1 MHLIDKSMFLQI
13 KKIPRLP
20 WSSSSPRNLKP
31 SFKTLFLLCFGLIIF
46 GLGEGLLIISTIGA
60 SPWNVL
66 HQGLAL
72 NLGFSVGSWAFL
84 TSLVVLLLW
93 FFLDEKI
100 GMGTILN
107 VIIIAITIDLTIF
120 FFNPPELWINKI
132 LLCVVSVLMVGFGS
146 GIYLIARL
154 GPGPRDGL
162 MTGLQKKTNFSIA
175 LIRGAIEIFVVSFGW
190 LLGGTI
196 GIGTLLYA
204 IGIGP
209 AVALGLNIV
218 KKNIR

>member
-1 MHLIDKSMFLQI
+1 MFFQI
-13 KKIPRLP
+13 KKIPRLS
-20 WSSSSPRNLKP
+20 WSSKSPGNLKP
-31 SFKTLFLLCFGLIIF
+31 SFKTLFLLCLGLIIF

-72 NLGFSVGSWAFL
+72 NLGLSVGTWAFL
-84 TSLVVLLLW
+84 ISLIVLLLW
-93 FFLDEKI
+93 FFLDEKV

-107 VIIIAITIDLTIF
+107 FIIIAMMIDLTIYF
-120 FFNPPELWINKI
+120 FKAPNLWIGQF
-132 LLCVVSVLMVGFGS
+132 LLCVISVLMVGLGS

-162 MTGLQKKTNFSIA
+162 MTGLQKKTGFSIA
-175 LIRGAIEIFVVSFGW
+175 LIRGAIEVIVVLCGW
-190 LLGGTI
+190 SLGGTV

-204 IGIGP
+204 LGIGP
-209 AVALGLNIV
+209 AVAFGLNIV
-218 KKNIR
+218 KKTSS

>member
-1 MHLIDKSMFLQI
+1 MFLQI
-13 KKIPRLP
+13 KKIPRLS
-20 WSSSSPRNLKP
+20 WSSKSPRNLKP

-46 GLGEGLLIISTIGA
+46 GLGEGLLIVSTIGA

-72 NLGFSVGSWAFL
+72 NLGLSVGTWAFL
-84 TSLVVLLLW
+84 MSLIVLLLW
-93 FFLDEKI
+93 FFLNEKI

-107 VIIIAITIDLTIF
+107 FIIIAIMIDLTIF
-120 FFNPPELWINKI
+120 FFAAPVLWINQF
-132 LLCVVSVLMVGFGS
+132 LLCVISVLMVGLGS

-162 MTGLQKKTNFSIA
+162 MTGLQKKIGFSIA
-175 LIRGAIEIFVVSFGW
+175 LIRGAIEFIVVMCGW
-190 LLGGTI
+190 SLGGTV

-204 IGIGP
+204 LGIGP
-209 AVALGLNIV
+209 AVALGLRLV
-218 KKNIR
+218 QKTSS

>member
-1 MHLIDKSMFLQI
+1 LRI
-13 KKIPRLP
+13 KKIPKLS
-20 WSSSSPRNLKP
+20 WSSKSPRNLKP
-31 SFKTLFLLCFGLIIF
+31 SFKTLFLLCFGLMIF
-46 GLGEGLLIISTIGA
+46 GFGEGLLIISTIGA

-66 HQGLAL
+66 HQGLTL
-72 NLGFSVGSWAFL
+72 NLGLSVGTWAFL
-84 TSLVVLLLW
+84 ISLIVLLLW

-107 VIIIAITIDLTIF
+107 VVIIAIMIDMTIYFLKA
-120 FFNPPELWINKI
+120 PELWINQF
-132 LLCVVSVLMVGFGS
+132 LLCVVSVLMVGLGS

-162 MTGLQKKTNFSIA
+162 MTGLQKKTGFSIA
-175 LIRGAIEIFVVSFGW
+175 LIRGTIEITVVSCGW

-204 IGIGP
+204 LGIGP
-209 AVALGLNIV
+209 AVAFGLNIV
-218 KKNIR
+218 KKISS

>member
-1 MHLIDKSMFLQI
+1 MFFQI
-13 KKIPRLP
+13 KKIPRLS
-20 WSSSSPRNLKP
+20 WSSKSPRNLNP
-31 SFKTLFLLCFGLIIF
+31 SFKTLFLLCLGLIIF

-72 NLGFSVGSWAFL
+72 NLGLSVGTWAFL
-84 TSLVVLLLW
+84 ISLIVLLLW
-93 FFLDEKI
+93 FFLDEKV

-107 VIIIAITIDLTIF
+107 FIIIAMMIDITIYF
-120 FFNPPELWINKI
+120 FKAPNLWIGQF
-132 LLCVVSVLMVGFGS
+132 LLCAISVLMVGLGS

-162 MTGLQKKTNFSIA
+162 MTGLQKKTGFSIA
-175 LIRGAIEIFVVSFGW
+175 LIRGAIEVIVVLCGW
-190 LLGGTI
+190 SLGGTV

-204 IGIGP
+204 LGIGP
-209 AVALGLNIV
+209 AVAFGLNIV
-218 KKNIR
+218 KKTSS

>member
-1 MHLIDKSMFLQI
+1 MFLQI
-13 KKIPRLP
+13 KKIPVLS
-20 WSSSSPRNLKP
+20 WSSKSPRNLKP

-46 GLGEGLLIISTIGA
+46 GFGEGLLIISTIGA

-72 NLGFSVGSWAFL
+72 NLGLSVGTWAFL
-84 TSLVVLLLW
+84 VSLIVLLLW

-107 VIIIAITIDLTIF
+107 FIIIAIMIDLTIF
-120 FFNPPELWINKI
+120 FCKEPELWINQF
-132 LLCVVSVLMVGFGS
+132 LLSVISVLMVGLGS

-162 MTGLQKKTNFSIA
+162 MTGLQKKTDFSIA
-175 LIRGAIEIFVVSFGW
+175 QIRAVIEIIVVTCGW
-190 LLGGTI
+190 LLGGTV
-196 GIGTLLYA
+196 GFGTLLYA
-204 IGIGP
+204 LGIGP
-209 AVALGLNIV
+209 AVAIGLNLV
-218 KKNIR
+218 KKTSS

>member
-1 MHLIDKSMFLQI
+1 MFLQI
-13 KKIPRLP
+13 KKIPTLS
-20 WSSSSPRNLKP
+20 WSSKSPRNLKP

-72 NLGFSVGSWAFL
+72 NFGLSVGTWAFL
-84 TSLVVLLLW
+84 ISLIVLLLW
-93 FFLDEKI
+93 VFLDERI

-107 VIIIAITIDLTIF
+107 FIIISIMIDLTMF
-120 FFNPPELWINKI
+120 FFEAPELWISQF
-132 LLCVVSVLMVGFGS
+132 LLCIISVLMVGLGS

-162 MTGLQKKTNFSIA
+162 MTGLQKKIGLPIA
-175 LIRGAIEIFVVSFGW
+175 LIRGAIEVVVVLCGW
-190 LLGGTI
+190 SLGGTV

-204 IGIGP
+204 VGVGP
-209 AVALGLNIV
+209 ALALGLNIV
-218 KKNIR
+218 KKTSS

>member
-1 MHLIDKSMFLQI
+1 MFLQI
-13 KKIPRLP
+13 KKIPRLS
-20 WSSSSPRNLKP
+20 WSSKSPRNLKP
-31 SFKTLFLLCFGLIIF
+31 SFKTLSLLCIGLILF

-72 NLGFSVGSWAFL
+72 NLGLSVGAWAFL
-84 TSLVVLLLW
+84 ISLIVLLLW

-107 VIIIAITIDLTIF
+107 FVIIAIMIDLTIF
-120 FFNPPELWINKI
+120 LFEAPDLWINQF
-132 LLCVVSVLMVGFGS
+132 LLCVVSVLMVGLGS

-162 MTGLQKKTNFSIA
+162 MTGLQKKTGFSIA
-175 LIRGAIEIFVVSFGW
+175 LIRGTIEIFVVSCGW

-196 GIGTLLYA
+196 GFGTVLYA

-209 AVALGLNIV
+209 AVAFGINIV
-218 KKNIR
+218 KKTIR

>member
-1 MHLIDKSMFLQI
+1 MFFQM
-13 KKIPRLP
+13 KKIPRLS
-20 WSSSSPRNLKP
+20 WSSQSPGNLKP
-31 SFKTLFLLCFGLIIF
+31 SFKTLFLLCLGLIIF

-72 NLGFSVGSWAFL
+72 NLGLSVGTWAFL
-84 TSLVVLLLW
+84 ISLIVLLLW
-93 FFLDEKI
+93 FFLDEKV

-107 VIIIAITIDLTIF
+107 FIIIATMIDITIYF
-120 FFNPPELWINKI
+120 FKAPNLWIGQF
-132 LLCVVSVLMVGFGS
+132 LLCAISVLMVGLGS

-162 MTGLQKKTNFSIA
+162 MTGLQKKTGFSIA
-175 LIRGAIEIFVVSFGW
+175 LIRGAIEVIVVLCGW
-190 LLGGTI
+190 SLGGTV

-204 IGIGP
+204 LGIGP
-209 AVALGLNIV
+209 AVAFGLNIV
-218 KKNIR
+218 KKTSS

>member
-1 MHLIDKSMFLQI
+1 MFLQI
-13 KKIPRLP
+13 KKIPMLS
-20 WSSSSPRNLKP
+20 WSSKSPRNLKP

-72 NLGFSVGSWAFL
+72 NLGLSVGAWAFL
-84 TSLVVLLLW
+84 ISLIVLLLW

-107 VIIIAITIDLTIF
+107 FIIIAIMIDLVIF
-120 FFNPPELWINKI
+120 FFEVPELWINQF
-132 LLCVVSVLMVGFGS
+132 LLCVISVLMVGLGS

-162 MTGLQKKTNFSIA
+162 MTGLQKKTGFSIA
-175 LIRGAIEIFVVSFGW
+175 LIRGTIEIFVVSCGW

-196 GIGTLLYA
+196 GFGTVLYA

-209 AVALGLNIV
+209 AVAFGINII
-218 KKNIR
+218 KKTIR

>member
-1 MHLIDKSMFLQI
+1 MFFQI
-13 KKIPRLP
+13 KKIPRLS
-20 WSSSSPRNLKP
+20 WSSKSPRNLNP
-31 SFKTLFLLCFGLIIF
+31 SFKTLFLLCLGLIIF

-72 NLGFSVGSWAFL
+72 NLGLSVGTWAFL
-84 TSLVVLLLW
+84 ISLIVLLLW
-93 FFLDEKI
+93 FFLDEKV

-107 VIIIAITIDLTIF
+107 FIIIAMMIDLTIYF
-120 FFNPPELWINKI
+120 FKAPNLWIGQF
-132 LLCVVSVLMVGFGS
+132 LLCVISVLMVGLGS

-162 MTGLQKKTNFSIA
+162 MTGLQKKTGFSIA
-175 LIRGAIEIFVVSFGW
+175 LIRGAIEVIVVLCGW
-190 LLGGTI
+190 SLGGTV

-204 IGIGP
+204 LGIGP
-209 AVALGLNIV
+209 AVAFGLNIV
-218 KKNIR
+218 KKTSS

>member
-1 MHLIDKSMFLQI
+1 MFLQI
-13 KKIPRLP
+13 KKIPRLS
-20 WSSSSPRNLKP
+20 WSSKSPRNLKP
-31 SFKTLFLLCFGLIIF
+31 SLKTLFLLCFGLTIF

-66 HQGLAL
+66 HQGLTL
-72 NLGFSVGSWAFL
+72 NLGLSIGTWAFL
-84 TSLVVLLLW
+84 MSLIVLLLW

-107 VIIIAITIDLTIF
+107 FIIIAIMIDLTIF
-120 FFNPPELWINKI
+120 FSEAPELWINQF
-132 LLCVVSVLMVGFGS
+132 LLCFISVLMVGLGS

-162 MTGLQKKTNFSIA
+162 MTGLQKKIGFSIA
-175 LIRGAIEIFVVSFGW
+175 LIRGAIEFIVVMCGW
-190 LLGGTI
+190 SLGGTV

-204 IGIGP
+204 LGIGP
-209 AVALGLNIV
+209 AVALGLRLV
-218 KKNIR
+218 QKTSS

>member
-1 MHLIDKSMFLQI
+1 MFLQI
-13 KKIPRLP
+13 RKIPKLS
-20 WSSSSPRNLKP
+20 WSSKSPRNLKP

-46 GLGEGLLIISTIGA
+46 GFGEGLLIISTIGA

-72 NLGFSVGSWAFL
+72 NLGLSVGSWAFL
-84 TSLVVLLLW
+84 ISLIVLLLW

-107 VIIIAITIDLTIF
+107 FIIIAIMIDMTIYF
-120 FFNPPELWINKI
+120 FKAPELWINQF
-132 LLCVVSVLMVGFGS
+132 LLCIVSVLMVGLGS

-162 MTGLQKKTNFSIA
+162 MTGLQKKTGFSIA
-175 LIRGAIEIFVVSFGW
+175 LIRGTIEIVVVSCGW

-196 GIGTLLYA
+196 GVGTVLYA
-204 IGIGP
+204 LGIGP
-209 AVALGLNIV
+209 AVAFGLIIV
-218 KKNIR
+218 KKSSS

>member
-1 MHLIDKSMFLQI
+1 MFLQI
-13 KKIPRLP
+13 KKIPTLS
-20 WSSSSPRNLKP
+20 WSSKSPRNLKP

-72 NLGFSVGSWAFL
+72 NLGLSVGTWAFL
-84 TSLVVLLLW
+84 ISLMVLLLW

-107 VIIIAITIDLTIF
+107 VIIIAIMIDLTIF
-120 FFNPPELWINKI
+120 FFEAPEFWINQF
-132 LLCVVSVLMVGFGS
+132 LLVIISVLMVGLGS

-162 MTGLQKKTNFSIA
+162 MTGLQKKIGSSIA
-175 LIRGAIEIFVVSFGW
+175 LIRGAIEVIVVLCGW
-190 LLGGTI
+190 SLGGTV
-196 GIGTLLYA
+196 GIGTLMYA
-204 IGIGP
+204 VGIGP
-209 AVALGLNIV
+209 AVAFGLYIV
-218 KKNIR
+218 KKSIR

>member
-1 MHLIDKSMFLQI
+1 MFLQI
-13 KKIPRLP
+13 RKIPKLS
-20 WSSSSPRNLKP
+20 WSSKSPRNLKP

-46 GLGEGLLIISTIGA
+46 GFGEGLLIISTIGA

-72 NLGFSVGSWAFL
+72 NLGLSVGSWAFL
-84 TSLVVLLLW
+84 ISLIVLLLW

-107 VIIIAITIDLTIF
+107 FIIIAIMIDMTIYF
-120 FFNPPELWINKI
+120 FKAPELWINQF
-132 LLCVVSVLMVGFGS
+132 LLCIVSVLMVGLGS

-162 MTGLQKKTNFSIA
+162 MTGLQKKTGFSIA
-175 LIRGAIEIFVVSFGW
+175 LIRGTIEIIVVSCGW

-196 GIGTLLYA
+196 GVGTVLYA
-204 IGIGP
+204 LGIGP
-209 AVALGLNIV
+209 AVAFGLIIV
-218 KKNIR
+218 KKSSI

>member
-1 MHLIDKSMFLQI
+1 MFLQI

-20 WSSSSPRNLKP
+20 WSSKSPRNLKP

-46 GLGEGLLIISTIGA
+46 GFGEGLLIISTIGA

-72 NLGFSVGSWAFL
+72 NLGLSVGTWAFL
-84 TSLVVLLLW
+84 ISLIVLLLW

-100 GMGTILN
+100 GIGTILN
-107 VIIIAITIDLTIF
+107 FLIIAVMIDLTIF
-120 FFNPPELWINKI
+120 FFEAPDLWIYQFI
-132 LLCVVSVLMVGFGS
+132 LCIISVLMVGLGS

-162 MTGLQKKTNFSIA
+162 MTGLQKKTGFSII
-175 LIRGAIEIFVVSFGW
+175 LIRSIIEVTVVFFGW
-190 LLGGTI
+190 ILGGTI
-196 GIGTLLYA
+196 GLGTLIYA
-204 IGIGP
+204 LGIGP
-209 AVALGLNIV
+209 AVVLGFFII
-218 KKNIR
+218 KKISK

>member
-1 MHLIDKSMFLQI
+1 MFLQI
-13 KKIPRLP
+13 KKIPKLS
-20 WSSSSPRNLKP
+20 WSSKSPRNLKP

-46 GLGEGLLIISTIGA
+46 GFGEGLLIISTIGA

-72 NLGFSVGSWAFL
+72 NLGLSVGSWAFL
-84 TSLVVLLLW
+84 ISLIVLLLW

-107 VIIIAITIDLTIF
+107 FIIIAIMIDMTIYF
-120 FFNPPELWINKI
+120 FKAPELWINQF
-132 LLCVVSVLMVGFGS
+132 LLCIVSVLMVGLGS

-162 MTGLQKKTNFSIA
+162 MTGLQKKTGFSIA
-175 LIRGAIEIFVVSFGW
+175 LIRGTIEIIVVSCGW

-196 GIGTLLYA
+196 GVGTVLYA
-204 IGIGP
+204 LGIGP
-209 AVALGLNIV
+209 AVAFGLIIV
-218 KKNIR
+218 KKSSS